1 VYGAFRYRGD
11 TVVVLTV
18 KAEDATLSVVMPVAA
33 FDFTPGSTWAT
44 AVGPA
49 DIDAVSQFTD
59 VDFRRVSRVR
69 VEVLAA
75 DFRTHRLRC
84 TCGVAQVGH
93 LTVEAAFTFCGTRDH
108 DGGSWWRHLVEQ
120 YALGRQDG
128 PLTEFEW
135 LHTDRLRRVC
145 RELYYPI
152 RPPAVPH
159 PAAPPPPPSPA
170 GWLRRLL
177 GRRTAAPA
185 HVPPSTRPAAAGT
198 QIRPT
203 ARQTK
208 LLVTALAE
216 HHLKAP
222 ELARLYERYADGEE
236 TDDDRARVRHHD
248 GLAFQ
253 PGMVDVGAADNL
265 LNARAVADHPSELFQ
280 LLVMEGGYQDLFV
293 WRLVPERSTF
303 GCDALRDILGNPFRP
318 TPVEPAW
325 RTESTVGLARAI
337 YGSTQFDV
345 MTVLADALEE
355 AGCADPTVLAHCRN
369 PNPHVR
375 GCWVLDGLLAR
386 DTSRITIQSSSPR
399 TSEDSLP
406 GSVPRFADTAVSVAP
421 RDVSRVLGR
430 GGSSSLMI
438 RRISSNAA
446 LRKRSPSNGVVPV
459 SSS

>member
-1 VYGAFRYRGD
+1 MRPIPPGVLGTDASDTLEVRWPGGTDRYRVDSAVYGAFRHRGD

-18 KAEDATLSVVMPVAA
+18 KAEDATLSVIMPVAA
-33 FDFTPGSTWAT
+33 FDFAPGSTWAT

-59 VDFRRVSRVR
+59 VDFRLVSRVR

-75 DFRTHRLRC
+75 NFRTHRLRC

-145 RELYYPI
+145 REIYYPI
-152 RPPAVPH
+152 RRPAVPR
-159 PAAPPPPPSPA
+159 PAAPPPPPSLA
-170 GWLRRLL
+170 GWLWKLL
-177 GRRTAAPA
+177 GRRTTAARGLAPG
-185 HVPPSTRPAAAGT
+185 PTTGSLLPE
-198 QIRPT
+198 IRITPT
-203 ARQTK
+203 TRQTK
-208 LLVTALAE
+208 LLVAALAE

-236 TDDDRARVRHHD
+236 TDDDRAHVRHHD
-248 GLAFQ
+248 GLTFQ

-265 LNARAVADHPSELFQ
+265 LNARAVADHPNELFQ

-318 TPVEPAW
+318 TPFEPAW

-337 YGSTQFDV
+337 YASTQFEV
-345 MTVLADALEE
+345 MPILADALEE

-386 DTSRITIQSSSPR
+386 DTSPSP
-399 TSEDSLP
+399 
-406 GSVPRFADTAVSVAP
+406 
-421 RDVSRVLGR
+421 
-430 GGSSSLMI
+430 I
-438 RRISSNAA
+438 RET
-446 LRKRSPSNGVVPV
+446 P
-459 SSS
+459 